1 MVLSRLLLPAI
12 ILAVGAATLVLHGR
26 QMLSATQTTHFSG
39 PALMDHRPAG
49 EIVSGLLIE
58 QHFQVDDPM
67 VSAPDASRPCLGL
80 LLATYSDRKNR
91 GRMTVTVTVDGL
103 SESHSVDFRRVA
115 DNVRHMICVRKIRF
129 EHMRDAGGFEL
140 AIHGVKGR
148 PGRSITAWLTAE
160 TRFGSARIDGEDTDT
175 SLLVSLHER
184 DFGRPVVIAGLG
196 LFILMLIAIGVI
208 LRFIQHG
215 PGKPCAN

>member
-1 MVLSRLLLPAI
+1 MVLSRLLVPAI

-26 QMLSATQTTHFSG
+26 QILTATQTTHVAG
-39 PALMDHRPAG
+39 AELVDYRPAG

-58 QHFQVDDPM
+58 QHFRVDDPM
-67 VSAPDASRPCLGL
+67 VSAPDATRPCMGL
-80 LLATYSDRKNR
+80 LLATYSDRRNR

-103 SESHSVDFRRVA
+103 SESHSVAFRRVA
-115 DNVRHMICVRKIRF
+115 DNMRHMICLREIRF
-129 EHMRDAGGFEL
+129 GHIRDAGGFEL
-140 AIHGVKGR
+140 AIRGVKGR

-160 TRFGSARIDGEDTDT
+160 TRFGTARIDGEDTGA

-184 DFGRPVVIAGLG
+184 DFGRPLVIAGSG

-215 PGKPCAN
+215 PGKRCAN